1 MMPFE
6 VSILNDP
13 VAVSSSDGT
22 ITDINIAFTNSFGWR
37 HEELVGQN
45 AHLLIPSKFIR
56 KSAHDKNLSGYR
68 FGRDSRIIGKSRIVP
83 VATPDD
89 SEILSTIK
97 IIPIKNKKEHFFMVL
112 FNKIEFNDRFTDHS
126 TDFKN
131 LRAAVKENGK
141 RETFKEDTIETRS
154 IISDISTLY
163 RKELEV
169 IGDFIIENSLSPNVV
184 AMCKHFLINSPI
196 GNLGGLKSL
205 LDRQY
210 DSIIPYINVLCLR
223 IIFPSIESQVTNELI
238 DIIKH
243 GLYDGSSEDCSM

>member
-131 LRAAVKENGK
+131 LRAAVKKNGK

-169 IGDFIIENSLSPNVV
+169 IGDFIIENS
-184 AMCKHFLINSPI
+184 LINSPI

-238 DIIKH
+238 DTIKH